1 MQVFTNDVIMDTL
14 YEYVSI
20 GSWIVITQSN
30 PQLAASYRRMMLRNY
45 GDSAA
50 AVSGA
55 VDEPAPA
62 GAVDEPAPAGAVDGP
77 ALLGSSLVSS
87 TLCSRE

>member
-20 GSWIVITQSN
+20 GSWIVITESN
-30 PQLAASYRRMMLRNY
+30 PQLAASYRRMMRRNY

-62 GAVDEPAPAGAVDGP
+62 GAVDEPA
-77 ALLGSSLVSS
+77 LLGSSLVSS